1 MSPQS
6 FRDSRSPGLQ
16 DLPHCTDECLATA
29 LKYSCYHCLWN
40 KLRHLWKLWV
50 LTSMKQNLSRDTLSN
65 WFFKYFLGEGGDL
78 TLFMTGKKRRPRT
91 EPMYS
96 GGKRRD
102 FPITTGYNSVDCI
115 DFIRSHMSK
124 SQNIW
129 SAKVSIMDA
138 SVGVLLLQKGTAP
151 GWSLLGWF

>member
-1 MSPQS
+1 
-6 FRDSRSPGLQ
+6 
-16 DLPHCTDECLATA
+16 
-29 LKYSCYHCLWN
+29 
-40 KLRHLWKLWV
+40 
-50 LTSMKQNLSRDTLSN
+50 
-65 WFFKYFLGEGGDL
+65 
-78 TLFMTGKKRRPRT
+78 MTGKKRRPRT

-151 GWSLLGWF
+151 GWSLLG